1 MDVIIAK
8 KDLIRLIGRTQ
19 GVADKK
25 STMPILSNVL
35 LQADAE
41 GTLRASAT
49 DLFLAVSATVPCQ
62 VTQAGSL
69 AVPAKDLVERIKAM
83 PDGPV
88 QIRSSEGAT
97 AQIKAVGGAREF
109 RLRGMPGEDFP
120 ALPKPDGKASANT
133 IAPSTLAELIAKT
146 HFSIS
151 TDETRHH
158 LNSALLEWDGDVIR
172 MVTTD
177 GHRLSKHEV
186 AADDG
191 QKASFSLLIPLKGI
205 TELRRLCEET
215 KLDKGDKEGAPLRLL
230 RGGPNV
236 FFTNGRGGSDQD
248 ESMLAIKLVDAQF
261 PPYQQVIPAKTEN
274 AVQVG
279 RLALIDVLRA
289 MSVAA
294 SERTG
299 SVKLSLTK
307 GIMRVTSENPD
318 SGDALD
324 EIAVD
329 SGGSDLSIG
338 FNVRYLLDCLNAL
351 DDEDVKLGISGELD
365 PVVVE
370 PVSDKRFLGIVM
382 PMRI

>member
-1 MDVIIAK
+1 MDVILSK
-8 KDLIRLIGRTQ
+8 RDLLRLFGRTQ

-35 LQADAE
+35 VQAEA
-41 GTLRASAT
+41 GGILRASAT
-49 DLFLAVSATVPCQ
+49 DLFMAVTAHVAAEVIKPGTLAI
-62 VTQAGSL
+62 
-69 AVPAKDLVERIKAM
+69 PAKELVERVKAM

-88 QIRSSEGAT
+88 QISANEGST
-97 AQIKAVGGAREF
+97 AQIKAVGARREF

-120 ALPKPDGKASANT
+120 ALPKPDAKAVAQT
-133 IAPSTLAELIAKT
+133 IAPATLADLIAKT

-151 TDETRHH
+151 TDETRPH
-158 LNSALLEWDGDVIR
+158 LNSALFEWDGDVIR

-186 AADDG
+186 AADGG
-191 QKASFSLLIPLKGI
+191 QKANLSLLIPLKGI
-205 TELRRLCEET
+205 SELRRLCEEA
-215 KLDKGDKEGAPLRLL
+215 KSDKTDKEGSPLKLL

-236 FFTNGRGGSDQD
+236 FFLRDDTT
-248 ESMLAIKLVDAQF
+248 LAIKLVDAQF
-261 PPYQQVIPAKTEN
+261 PPYQQVIPQRTEN
-274 AVQVG
+274 SVRVG
-279 RLALIDVLRA
+279 RAALIDVLRA

-307 GIMRVTSENPD
+307 GTMRVTSENPD
-318 SGDALD
+318 SGDAFD
-324 EIAVD
+324 ELAVD
-329 SGGSDLSIG
+329 YAGADVTIG
-338 FNVRYLLDCLNAL
+338 FNVRYILDALAAL
-351 DDEDVKLGISGELD
+351 DEDEVKLGISGELD

-370 PVSDKRFLGIVM
+370 PAPDKKFLAIVM

>member
-1 MDVIIAK
+1 MDVTLSK
-8 KDLIRLIGRTQ
+8 KDLLRIFGRTQ

-35 LQADAE
+35 VQADKD

-49 DLFLAVSATVPCQ
+49 DLFMAVTTLSNAEVKA
-62 VTQAGSL
+62 AGSI
-69 AVPAKDLVERIKAM
+69 AVPAKELVERVKAM
-83 PDGPV
+83 PEGSV
-88 QIRSSEGAT
+88 QISTTEGASVL
-97 AQIKAVGGAREF
+97 IKAVGAKREF

-120 ALPKPDGKASANT
+120 ALPKPDAKATEINVSA
-133 IAPSTLAELIAKT
+133 STLSDLIART

-151 TDETRHH
+151 ADETRPH
-158 LNSALLEWDGDVIR
+158 LNSALFEWDGDIVR

-177 GHRLSKHEV
+177 GHRLTKYEV
-186 AADDG
+186 AAEGG
-191 QKASFSLLIPLKGI
+191 QKANFTLLVPLKGI
-205 TELRRLCEET
+205 SELRRLSEDLGGQGGL
-215 KLDKGDKEGAPLRLL
+215 KLL

-236 FFTNGRGGSDQD
+236 FFSTNDST
-248 ESMLAIKLVDAQF
+248 LAIKLVDAQF
-261 PPYQQVIPAKTEN
+261 PPYQQVIPQRTEG
-274 AVQVG
+274 AVRVS

-307 GIMRVTSENPD
+307 GTMRVTSENPD

-324 EIAVD
+324 EIPVD
-329 SGGSDLSIG
+329 YAGADMTIG
-338 FNVRYLLDCLNAL
+338 FNVRYIIDALGAL
-351 DDEDVKLGISGELD
+351 DEDEIELGLSGELD
-365 PVVVE
+365 PVVIK
-370 PVSDKRFLGIVM
+370 PVSDRKYLAIVM

>member
-1 MDVIIAK
+1 MDVILAK
-8 KDLIRLIGRTQ
+8 KDLLRLFGRTQ

-35 LQADAE
+35 IQAE
-41 GTLRASAT
+41 SGGTLRASAT
-49 DLFLAVSATVPCQ
+49 DLFMAVSATVPCE
-62 VTQAGSL
+62 VTKAGAL
-69 AVPAKDLVERIKAM
+69 AVPAKEIIERVKAM
-83 PDGPV
+83 PEGPI
-88 QIRSSEGAT
+88 QIRATEGST
-97 AQIKAVGGAREF
+97 AQIKAVGAAREF

-120 ALPKPDGKASANT
+120 TLPKPDGKASAND
-133 IAPSTLAELIAKT
+133 ISPATLAELISKT

-151 TDETRHH
+151 TYETRPH
-158 LNSALLEWDGDVIR
+158 LNSALLEWDGDVVR

-186 AADDG
+186 PSDGG

-205 TELRRLCEET
+205 TELRRLCDEARGE
-215 KLDKGDKEGAPLRLL
+215 KGEKEGAPLKLL

-236 FFTNGRGGSDQD
+236 FFVREDSI
-248 ESMLAIKLVDAQF
+248 LAIKLVDAQF
-261 PPYQQVIPAKTEN
+261 PPYQQVIPQKTEN
-274 AVQVG
+274 SVRVG
-279 RLALIDVLRA
+279 RLTFMDVLKA

-324 EIAVD
+324 ELPVD
-329 SGGSDLSIG
+329 YAGSDMTIG
-338 FNVRYLLDCLNAL
+338 FNVRYILDVLAAL
-351 DDEDVKLGISGELD
+351 DEEEIKLGMSGELD
-365 PVVVE
+365 PVVIE
-370 PVSDKRFLGIVM
+370 PVSDRKFLGIVM

>member
-1 MDVIIAK
+1 MDVILAK
-8 KDLIRLIGRTQ
+8 KDLLRLFGRTQ

-35 LQADAE
+35 VQAEAG

-49 DLFLAVSATVPCQ
+49 DLFMAVTAS
-62 VTQAGSL
+62 VTGEVVKAGSL
-69 AVPAKDLVERIKAM
+69 AVPAKDLVERVKAM
-83 PDGPV
+83 PEGPV
-88 QIRSSEGAT
+88 QITATEGST
-97 AQIKAVGGAREF
+97 AQIKAVGGRREF

-120 ALPKPDGKASANT
+120 ALPKPDTKASAHSISPT
-133 IAPSTLAELIAKT
+133 TLADLIAKT

-151 TDETRHH
+151 TDETRPH
-158 LNSALLEWDGDVIR
+158 LNSALFEWDGDVVR

-177 GHRLSKHEV
+177 GHRLSKHELP
-186 AADDG
+186 ADGG

-205 TELRRLCEET
+205 AELRRLCDEA
-215 KLDKGDKEGAPLRLL
+215 KADKGDKEGSALKML

-236 FFTNGRGGSDQD
+236 FFQREDTT
-248 ESMLAIKLVDAQF
+248 LAIKLVDAQF
-261 PPYQQVIPAKTEN
+261 PPYQQVIPQKTETK
-274 AVQVG
+274 VRVG
-279 RLALIDVLRA
+279 RAQLIDVLKA

-299 SVKLSLTK
+299 SVKLSLSK

-318 SGDALD
+318 SGDAFD
-324 EIAVD
+324 EVPVEYAGAD
-329 SGGSDLSIG
+329 MTIG
-338 FNVRYLLDCLNAL
+338 FNVRYILDVLAAL
-351 DDEDVKLGISGELD
+351 DEDEVRLGISGELD

-370 PVSDKRFLGIVM
+370 PGSDKRFLAIVM

>member
-1 MDVIIAK
+1 MDVILAK
-8 KDLIRLIGRTQ
+8 KDLLRLFGRTQ

-35 LQADAE
+35 VQAE
-41 GTLRASAT
+41 TGGTLRASAT
-49 DLFLAVSATVPCQ
+49 DLFMAVTASVMGE
-62 VTQAGSL
+62 VVKAGSL
-69 AVPAKDLVERIKAM
+69 AVPAKDLIERVKAM
-83 PDGPV
+83 PEGPV
-88 QIRSSEGAT
+88 QITATEGST
-97 AQIKAVGGAREF
+97 AQIKAVGGRREF

-120 ALPKPDGKASANT
+120 ALPKPDAKASAHSISPT
-133 IAPSTLAELIAKT
+133 TLADLIAKT

-151 TDETRHH
+151 TDETRPH
-158 LNSALLEWDGDVIR
+158 LNSALFEWDGDVVR

-177 GHRLSKHEV
+177 GHRLSKHELP
-186 AADDG
+186 ADGG

-205 TELRRLCEET
+205 AELRRLCDEA
-215 KLDKGDKEGAPLRLL
+215 KADKGDKEGAGLKML

-236 FFTNGRGGSDQD
+236 FFQREDTT
-248 ESMLAIKLVDAQF
+248 LAIKLVDAQF
-261 PPYQQVIPAKTEN
+261 PPYQQVIPQKTETK
-274 AVQVG
+274 VRVG
-279 RLALIDVLRA
+279 RAQLIDVLKA

-299 SVKLSLTK
+299 SVKLSLSK

-318 SGDALD
+318 SGDAFD

-329 SGGSDLSIG
+329 YAGADMTIG
-338 FNVRYLLDCLNAL
+338 FNVRYILDVLAAL
-351 DDEDVKLGISGELD
+351 DEDEVRLGISGELD

-370 PVSDKRFLGIVM
+370 PGSDKRFLAIVM